1 LESSMSLPVGAGLWP
16 AFWALGNNIGSAG
29 WPASG
34 EMDFMENVPASGG
47 LGPNAVAST
56 IHGGNS
62 SSSCYCGG
70 NGLGQSYTFPSNDQN
85 GTTVAT
91 FHSYGA
97 IWSANMVQFYV
108 DDPANVFLVRTV
120 NDLPSSFT
128 WDFNHPFF
136 LLLNLAVGGTGSW
149 PGAPDGTTPSPAVMT
164 VDYVRWYKPSPVA
177 GPAMSAAA
185 ISAKSGSGG
194 SAAITLSS
202 TSGTGRVYLSCT
214 TTAPKAACSINS
226 GETLNQYTVD
236 FSKSASGAATV
247 NVTTTSNTA
256 GSNVLTHGF
265 DNRIFLASALA
276 LFAAVLVPTT
286 RTRKLR
292 RSLGGAGL
300 MFALLV
306 PGCGSGHGNSPSP
319 VGGNGTPPGNYSVTV
334 NAYTVGNTSGNPDS
348 LVSIPLT
355 VN

>member
-1 LESSMSLPVGAGLWP
+1 
-16 AFWALGNNIGSAG
+16 
-29 WPASG
+29 
-34 EMDFMENVPASGG
+34 
-47 LGPNAVAST
+47 
-56 IHGGNS
+56 
-62 SSSCYCGG
+62 
-70 NGLGQSYTFPSNDQN
+70 
-85 GTTVAT
+85 
-91 FHSYGA
+91 
-97 IWSANMVQFYV
+97 
-108 DDPANVFLVRTV
+108 
-120 NDLPSSFT
+120 
-128 WDFNHPFF
+128 
-136 LLLNLAVGGTGSW
+136 
-149 PGAPDGTTPSPAVMT
+149 
-164 VDYVRWYKPSPVA
+164 
-177 GPAMSAAA
+177 
-185 ISAKSGSGG
+185 
-194 SAAITLSS
+194 LSS

-226 GETLNQYTVD
+226 GDTLNQYTVD